1 MDVPPRLARLP
12 ARTLPGGLTLHEAR
26 SPRARLLGLVG
37 LGALDPAHG
46 LWLPRTRSVHTG
58 GMRLALDLLWLD
70 HDGTVVRRD
79 DGVGPGR
86 LRGCR
91 GAVSVVEVPAG
102 AGARW
107 AAALGDGAGQG
118 RS

>member
-12 ARTLPGGLTLHEAR
+12 ARALPGGLTLHEAR
-26 SPRARLLGLVG
+26 SPRARLLGLMG
-37 LGALDPAHG
+37 IGGLDPSRG
-46 LWLPRTRSVHTG
+46 LWLPRTRSIHTG
-58 GMRLALDLLWLD
+58 GMRMALDLLWLD
-70 HDGTVVRRD
+70 GDGAVVRRD

-91 GAVSVVEVPAG
+91 GAASVVEVAAG

-107 AAALGDGAGQG
+107 AATLERFDTMRG
-118 RS
+118 